1 MLRQPTLPINV
12 NFPVPTNP
20 QPQDLMLQSIEDQYA
35 KQRYSIN
42 KYTEQTVKQKKCNV
56 VLHDQQIGSPSY

>member
-12 NFPVPTNP
+12 NFPVPTIP

-42 KYTEQTVKQKKCNV
+42 KYTEQTVKQKKNAM
-56 VLHDQQIGSPSY
+56 